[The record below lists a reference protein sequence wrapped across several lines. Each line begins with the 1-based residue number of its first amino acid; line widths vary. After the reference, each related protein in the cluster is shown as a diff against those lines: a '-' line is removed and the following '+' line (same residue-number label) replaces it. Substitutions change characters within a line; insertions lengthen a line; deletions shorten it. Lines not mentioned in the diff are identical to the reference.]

1 MPIYEYRCKE
11 CEREFEALVLK
22 NAEPSCPSCGGRDLE
37 RLFSLPAV
45 QSSST
50 RALSMKAAR
59 KREKARGTERMIAQ
73 HEYEQAHED

>member
-22 NAEPSCPSCGGRDLE
+22 NVEPACPSCGSRDLE